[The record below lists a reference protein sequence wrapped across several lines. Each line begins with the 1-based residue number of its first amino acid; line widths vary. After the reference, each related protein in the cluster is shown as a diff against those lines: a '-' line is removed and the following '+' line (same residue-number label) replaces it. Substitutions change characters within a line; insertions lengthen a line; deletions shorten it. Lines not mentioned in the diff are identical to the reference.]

1 VRLFRPPKG
10 YIDLRGAVAIG
21 AVGVRS
27 WLWTVDSRDWVPDV
41 TSAEI
46 VASVAELRAGDVVLL
61 HDAIEGPLAPSAL
74 DRSATCAAL
83 AGIVAVARERQLQ
96 LVTLG

>member
-1 VRLFRPPKG
+1 MAV
-10 YIDLRGAVAIG
+10 DRGRAN
-21 AVGVRS
+21 
-27 WLWTVDSRDWVPDV
+27 WVPDV

-46 VASVAELRAGDVVLL
+46 VSSVADLRGGDVILL
-61 HDAIEGPLAPSAL
+61 HDAIEGALAPSAL

-83 AGIVAVARERQLQ
+83 ADIVALARASRLQ